1 MGYRHLIQEEFNE
14 YLGTKTKYVDID
26 GVRFYDET
34 IEDTLS
40 EEELE
45 KRISNL
51 DEMKAWEEQQ
61 PTLEDLGLKFGGRA
75 DFNKIDWD
83 NWDLKHIL
91 DELYYLDSLKDY
103 DLL

>member
-1 MGYRHLIQEEFNE
+1 MIQEEFNE

-61 PTLEDLGLKFGGRA
+61 PTLEVM
-75 DFNKIDWD
+75 
-83 NWDLKHIL
+83 
-91 DELYYLDSLKDY
+91 
-103 DLL
+103 